1 MHWGNNEASDEEIYK
16 YLELAC
22 AKSIVDKKTEGLDY
36 LVSQNGKNLSGG
48 EKQRLS
54 ITRTLLKK
62 PQILILD
69 DSTSA
74 LDYLTEYN
82 LRQNLK
88 QLDYK
93 LGVLTDVYIKHNH
106 IVKDDEMNNIQKRRF
121 HNKCTLESK
130 KYYMLEVRNINKNIW
145 RLSYIL
151 DWSTR
156 FIKDVYLM
164 IFK

>member
-1 MHWGNNEASDEEIYK
+1 MHWGHNKASDEEIYK

-22 AKSIVDKKTEGLDY
+22 AKSIVDKKVEGLDY
-36 LVSQNGKNLSGG
+36 QITQNGKNLSGG

-82 LRQNLK
+82 LRQNL
-88 QLDYK
+88 
-93 LGVLTDVYIKHNH
+93 N
-106 IVKDDEMNNIQKRRF
+106 
-121 HNKCTLESK
+121 
-130 KYYMLEVRNINKNIW
+130 
-145 RLSYIL
+145 
-151 DWSTR
+151 
-156 FIKDVYLM
+156 
-164 IFK
+164 